1 MVVHHLHGLLIPDLL
16 RQSLCC
22 LSGSSVIPL
31 GLLKMKETLLFSARL
46 VFCWFNELNWHATG
60 LSRAAARK
68 RAETC
73 GLGAWGTFLLVAE
86 PLSKAAIL
94 YSHLC
99 RLLSAVAP
107 LNGLSVGP
115 LQEMRL
121 GNWSM
126 LNSVQR
132 KMGNFN
138 LSQLP
143 VVAWEMEFL
152 SQLWKKPT
160 RQSLFAEQ
168 CPTHVFMWASVV
180 GIEAALGLLE
190 SPANPSLLGILLL
203 NNCSLHPVLSGG
215 VWPGLLRWSWAQA
228 NIPAKTGEK
237 SQYVCFRS

>member
-1 MVVHHLHGLLIPDLL
+1 MAWELGELFFWWQSHFQKLPSRILTYVGCSPQLHH
-16 RQSLCC
+16 C
-22 LSGSSVIPL
+22 
-31 GLLKMKETLLFSARL
+31 
-46 VFCWFNELNWHATG
+46 
-60 LSRAAARK
+60 
-68 RAETC
+68 
-73 GLGAWGTFLLVAE
+73 
-86 PLSKAAIL
+86 
-94 YSHLC
+94 
-99 RLLSAVAP
+99 
-107 LNGLSVGP
+107 NGLSVGP

-132 KMGNFN
+132 KMGIFN

-143 VVAWEMEFL
+143 VVEWEMEFL

-203 NNCSLHPVLSGG
+203 NNCSLHLVLSGG

-228 NIPAKTGEK
+228 NIPAKTGEI
-237 SQYVCFRS
+237 SVCVF